1 MEWNEPTRSKGG
13 WRRLTGAL
21 LVGLTTSPALAQQVN
36 RFEVQVGAGHAAG
49 SALHAPTFDVGVVF
63 WGERWGIAGRYGAQL
78 GADEFDVPYYLGGDR
93 AWIDRSAWYASATAR
108 RRWFGAGG
116 IEYDAG
122 IGLAYFAPTQ
132 TAFVLPTELLLGSD
146 WRSDDVTPRPSG
158 HILRYRDE
166 WGGMFSAEFLVGRK
180 LSRRLGVKGGV
191 VHNFALE
198 FSFTHLIGFATF
210 GF

>member
-1 MEWNEPTRSKGG
+1 MQIGT
-13 WRRLTGAL
+13 
-21 LVGLTTSPALAQQVN
+21 
-36 RFEVQVGAGHAAG
+36 GHAAG
-49 SALHAPTFDVGVVF
+49 SALDGQTFDVGVVF
-63 WGERWGIAGRYGAQL
+63 WGERWGIAGRYGAWL
-78 GADEFDVPYYLGGDR
+78 GTEEYDDPYYPGGDR
-93 AWIDRSAWYASATAR
+93 VWIDRRAWYASVTAR

-132 TAFVLPTELLLGSD
+132 TAVVLPLDLLLGPEDLRSAEAPRSH
-146 WRSDDVTPRPSG
+146 WR
-158 HILRYRDE
+158 ILRYRDG

-180 LSRRLGVKGGV
+180 LSRHVGVKGGV

-198 FSFTHLIGFATF
+198 HSFTHLIGFATF